1 MYVCGIIKIT
11 NRQKKLE
18 VFMYRY
24 IKGEVAEKGLDYL
37 VLDVGG
43 IGYLLSATTNSLQQV
58 KLGDIAKLYTKLM
71 IKEDEHSLCGFIDE
85 NELVFF
91 EHLIS
96 VSGIGKRVAMGMLSN
111 ESYSRIMEWIITANE
126 KMLTGLPGLGKK
138 TSQRVIVELRDKLK
152 KTYGADLTSTS
163 NLAGGTYSSSSE
175 DVMLALLG
183 LGFKKEEIITMLSG
197 VDLASLS
204 VEDAIKY
211 ALTHN
216 RN

>member
-1 MYVCGIIKIT
+1 
-11 NRQKKLE
+11 
-18 VFMYRY
+18 MYRY
-24 IKGEVAEKGLDYL
+24 IKGEVVEKGLDHI

-43 IGYLLSATTNSLQQV
+43 IGYYLSATTTSITHV
-58 KLGDIAKLYTKLM
+58 KLGEVSKLYTKLM
-71 IKEDEHSLCGFIDE
+71 IKEDEHSLCGFTDE
-85 NELVFF
+85 NELIFF

-111 ESYSRIMEWIITANE
+111 ESYARIMEWIITANE

-152 KTYGADLTSTS
+152 KTYGADLKS
-163 NLAGGTYSSSSE
+163 AGSFSEGVMVSSSE

-183 LGFKKEEIITMLSG
+183 LGFKKDEINSMLSG
-197 VDLASLS
+197 VDLATLS